1 MCFGRNLRG
10 FMRIVCV
17 SDDWSRKYLKLCK
30 AREMTYTPWLSR
42 LAVYVVEG
50 DVMLCGVQVYDTTGP
65 FLFFEHLVTNPAVS
79 PRLRYAASDLLIEE
93 GMNMCRMFGKYPQV
107 VVRHGGIKNLLKKH
121 GFFHPGTILM
131 TCDLSNLEKH
141 DYEKPIYARATA
153 RRLSRSAPTEPSPP
167 GDPEEHL
174 GVYASVLGGGERVE
188 A

>member
-1 MCFGRNLRG
+1 
-10 FMRIVCV
+10 
-17 SDDWSRKYLKLCK
+17 
-30 AREMTYTPWLSR
+30 MTYIPWLSR

-79 PRLRYAASDLLIEE
+79 PRFRYAAADLLIEE

-131 TCDLSNLEKH
+131 TCEMSNLEKN
-141 DYEKPIYARATA
+141 DEDSVYAAKLA
-153 RRLSRSAPTEPSPP
+153 RRLSRSAPTEPSPA
-167 GDPEEHL
+167 GDPEEHP